1 MSRAIVTSS
10 SSTDAWALHHLPLLL
25 LLLLSLYSMSN
36 FVQTA
41 VVDWLAHIFD
51 GSLRVGWGND
61 LVLPGQ
67 PVWTVGAFV
76 GGENPDLSPGHLLLV
91 DADSLADV
99 VDLGLHLADGGGLQ
113 VEHLEEVVGKSVDL
127 VGHACK
133 RLCCVTYCKEKSY
146 QSNIQFSLKTL
157 GSLIFTIPIL

>member
-1 MSRAIVTSS
+1 M
-10 SSTDAWALHHLPLLL
+10 
-25 LLLLSLYSMSN
+25 
-36 FVQTA
+36 
-41 VVDWLAHIFD
+41 
-51 GSLRVGWGND
+51 
-61 LVLPGQ
+61 
-67 PVWTVGAFV
+67 
-76 GGENPDLSPGHLLLV
+76 

-99 VDLGLHLADGGGLQ
+99 VDLGFHLADGGGLQ

-133 RLCCVTYCKEKSY
+133 RLCCVTYRNEKSY

>member
-41 VVDWLAHIFD
+41 VVDRLAHIFD

-67 PVWTVGAFV
+67 PVGTVGAFV
-76 GGENPDLSPGHLLLV
+76 GG
-91 DADSLADV
+91 
-99 VDLGLHLADGGGLQ
+99 
-113 VEHLEEVVGKSVDL
+113 
-127 VGHACK
+127 
-133 RLCCVTYCKEKSY
+133 
-146 QSNIQFSLKTL
+146 
-157 GSLIFTIPIL
+157 